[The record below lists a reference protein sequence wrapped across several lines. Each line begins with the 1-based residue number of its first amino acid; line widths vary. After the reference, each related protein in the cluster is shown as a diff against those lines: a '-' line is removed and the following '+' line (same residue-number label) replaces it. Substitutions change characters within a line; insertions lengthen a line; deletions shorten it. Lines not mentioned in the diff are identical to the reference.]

1 MVTAE
6 TVVSEEMT
14 VYPVIGEKAEEIHIT
29 AKVNGGESLGGETL
43 AKVVEKANMT
53 AEGVTSLVIESWKSN
68 TGRSCNIEEHDKTDK
83 SGNES
88 GRRSGAD

>member
-29 AKVNGGESLGGETL
+29 AKVNGGESS
-43 AKVVEKANMT
+43 VEK
-53 AEGVTSLVIESWKSN
+53 LLQK
-68 TGRSCNIEEHDKTDK
+68 
-83 SGNES
+83 
-88 GRRSGAD
+88 

>member
-1 MVTAE
+1 MTAE

-53 AEGVTSLVIESWKSN
+53 AEGVTSW
-68 TGRSCNIEEHDKTDK
+68 
-83 SGNES
+83 
-88 GRRSGAD
+88 